1 MPNRRNGPAAEP
13 VRLARNAV
21 GRFLMPAALYFDP
34 DAYIVEGRALV
45 GRRAAGAA
53 FLRAAVEGRG
63 KEPVIAYAGRKRD
76 TSLLVDVVKGIDP
89 AARTEWIPVNRFDM
103 LEKVGTMFRPDPS
116 LAGDARLRLRHG
128 PGRYSLCGITHT
140 LSSTR
145 ALESIASLAIEPMM
159 PWDAVICTSSAA
171 LGVVRA
177 VLEAALDHHR
187 WRLGLSKLPDMPMFP
202 VIPLGVHCRDLTST
216 EATRRIARRTLGL
229 ADDEVA
235 VLFAGR
241 LSFSTKAHPYQMYDA
256 LRVAAER
263 SGKRVVLIQAGQ
275 FFNEGAA
282 KAIRDATD
290 AHCTGVRAI
299 FADGAD
305 PSLYNAAFAGADL
318 FISLSDSI
326 QETFGI
332 TPVEAMA
339 SGLPVIVSDW
349 NGYRDT
355 IRDGIDGFR
364 IPTRAPAPG
373 PGRRIA
379 MAYEMDKQY
388 ELYTA
393 RVSSAVSID
402 MAVLAERLTD
412 LIGDPAMRRRM
423 GEAGRTRALA
433 DYDWAVIY
441 RRYRELWAELASRRR
456 HALADHNV
464 TAWLAKAPGAHP
476 ALEDPFRIFAHYPT
490 TAIRPDTIVRA
501 APGANLADYER
512 LVAEP
517 IFELSRFPSE
527 IAGQLIAETS
537 GAPLSVAEL
546 ARKVG
551 QEVGSVIELTGRLA
565 KMNLLLFS

>member
-1 MPNRRNGPAAEP
+1 MNRETPCLIGEAN
-13 VRLARNAV
+13 
-21 GRFLMPAALYFDP
+21 AALYFDP
-34 DAYIVEGRALV
+34 DAYILDGRAIV

-63 KEPVIAYAGRKRD
+63 EEPVISYAGRKRD
-76 TSLLVDVVKGIDP
+76 THLLADAVKSIDP

-116 LAGDARLRLRHG
+116 LAADARLRLRYG
-128 PGRYSLCGITHT
+128 AGRYSLCGITHT

-145 ALESIASLAIEPMM
+145 ALESIANLAIEPMM

-171 LGVVRA
+171 LGVVQA

-187 WRLGLSKLPDMPMFP
+187 WRLGLSKLSNMPMFP
-202 VIPLGVHCRDLTST
+202 VIPLGVHCRDLATT
-216 EATRRIARRTLGL
+216 EAGRHSARATLGL
-229 ADDEVA
+229 AEDEVA

-256 LRVAAER
+256 LRIAAER
-263 SGKRVVLIQAGQ
+263 SGKRIVLIQAGQ

-290 AHCTGVRAI
+290 IYCTGVRAI

-305 PSLYNAAFAGADL
+305 SALYNAAFAGADL

-355 IRDGIDGFR
+355 IRDGVDGFR
-364 IPTRAPAPG
+364 IPTRAPVPG
-373 PGRRIA
+373 VGRRLA
-379 MAYEMDKQY
+379 AAYEMDKEY

-393 RVSSAVSID
+393 RVSSSVSID
-402 MAVLAERLTD
+402 MAILVERLNE
-412 LIGDPAMRRRM
+412 LIGDPALRRRM
-423 GEAGRTRALA
+423 GEAGRARALA

-441 RRYRELWAELASRRR
+441 RRYRELWAELAARRR
-456 HALADHNV
+456 HALADKNIS
-464 TAWLAKAPGAHP
+464 AWLAKAPGAHP

-490 TAIRPDTIVRA
+490 MTIGPDSIVRA
-501 APGANLADYER
+501 APGATLADYER

-517 IFELSRFPSE
+517 IFELLRFPSD
-527 IAGQLIAETS
+527 IASQMIAETS
-537 GAPLSVAEL
+537 ITPLSVAEL
-546 ARKVG
+546 ARKLG
-551 QEVGSVIELTGRLA
+551 RGIGPIIELSGRLA
-565 KMNLLLFS
+565 KMNLFIFS